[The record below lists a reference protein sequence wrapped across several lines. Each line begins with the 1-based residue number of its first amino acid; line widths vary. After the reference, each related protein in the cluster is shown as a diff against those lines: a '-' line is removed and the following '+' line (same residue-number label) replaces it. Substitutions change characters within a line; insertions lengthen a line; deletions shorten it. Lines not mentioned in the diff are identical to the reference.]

1 MNNSKFNKVKTLVH
15 VLAKSAQLH
24 MDNVNTSFKGS
35 KLLFHA
41 AMSTKMNPLAD
52 PDGQALSAMPFPI
65 SFF

>member
-1 MNNSKFNKVKTLVH
+1 MNNNKFNKVKTLVQ
-15 VLAKSAQLH
+15 VLARSAQLH
-24 MDNVNTSFKGS
+24 MDKVDTSFKGS

-52 PDGQALSAMPFPI
+52 PDGEALNAMPFPI